1 MIPILF
7 PSTATEFK
15 TQGLGA
21 LSDAISCTV
30 TEERNG
36 IFELEMEYPMTGL
49 HFGEIADRCII
60 LAIPSPY
67 RLPQPFRIYRITKPL
82 NGICTIYAQHITY
95 DLSGVPLNPFTAA
108 SAPAAMAGLQSN
120 TAIESPFAF
129 WTNKTT
135 TAGFAVTVPSSTRS
149 VLGGRAGSI
158 LDAYGGE
165 YEWDNFTVKLHAQR
179 GQDNGVVIR
188 YGKNLTDLEQDRN
201 ISNVATGIY
210 PYWTDMDG
218 NLVTC
223 NPKVIPAPGTYNFT
237 RVIPVDFSQD
247 FKEKPTPEQL
257 QERGEG
263 YVNSNNIGVPSVSLS
278 VNFAQ
283 LEQTEEYKHLALLE
297 KCDLCDIVAV
307 QFEDL
312 GVDAKAKIV
321 KIKTNVL
328 LEKYISTEIG
338 DVRSNIADSIL
349 GQQQEIS
356 KKPSSSQ
363 VEWIADQIAATIM
376 GAKGGA
382 VRLLDTN
389 DDGMPDTLF
398 IADNPVP
405 EKAKKVWRFNFEGW
419 GASSTGYNG
428 PFTMAASI
436 DFGLYADFITA
447 GVINAALIKAGI
459 LSSKDGK
466 SFWNLDTGQIQLNGV
481 FSAIDAA
488 KNILSLSAGQLL
500 LQDQDG
506 NARVRLYRSNDYYGG
521 VLRFEGTK
529 YYAYATSDG
538 IGIREFENPGTIGPT
553 DPIVFDANYNG
564 NVVAKNNVIAGNSVN
579 TPRLN
584 GNLISYKYS
593 EELQAWVVVID
604 STKTQSPKLFS
615 GVVNVEN

>member
-120 TAIESPFAF
+120 AAIESPFAF

-283 LEQTEEYKHLALLE
+283 LEQSEEYKHLALLE

-349 GQQQEIS
+349 GQQQEIQ
-356 KKPSSSQ
+356 KRPVIGEVKN
-363 VEWIADQIAATIM
+363 IANAIAAIVM
-376 GAKGGA
+376 GASGGCI
-382 VRLLDTN
+382 RLLDT
-389 DDGMPDTLF
+389 DGDGVPDTLYM
-398 IADNPVP
+398 ADKPNP
-405 EKAKKVWRFNFEGW
+405 EEAKEVWRFNYKGW
-419 GASSTGYNG
+419 AASKNGYNG
-428 PFTMAASI
+428 PFEMAAALGL
-436 DFGLYADFITA
+436 GLYANFITV
-447 GVINAALIKAGI
+447 GTLNAALVKVINLIADHVQ
-459 LSSKDGK
+459 SKSGNYLMELWAAVLKLMDGE
-466 SFWNLDTGQIQLNGV
+466 NL
-481 FSAIDAA
+481 
-488 KNILSLSAGQLL
+488 
-500 LQDQDG
+500 
-506 NARVRLYRSNDYYGG
+506 RVRLYTTGTKESAGLLQVFAGTIKEDGTKDETTRYSFLSPTMIG
-521 VLRFEGTK
+521 VGETENKEYVGTIFAGASETRIARFEAVRPAKGQNTLTTDWK
-529 YYAYATSDG
+529 RVSELTQDDWVLVGSEIVPNG
-538 IGIREFENPGTIGPT
+538 IKEVKSIEN
-553 DPIVFDANYNG
+553 
-564 NVVAKNNVIAGNSVN
+564 
-579 TPRLN
+579 
-584 GNLISYKYS
+584 
-593 EELQAWVVVID
+593 
-604 STKTQSPKLFS
+604 
-615 GVVNVEN
+615 

>member
-21 LSDAISCTV
+21 LSDTISCTV

-120 TAIESPFAF
+120 AAIESPFAF

-447 GVINAALIKAGI
+447 GVINAALVKAGI

-466 SFWNLDTGQIQLNGV
+466 SFWNLDTGEMKLNGTFESTLGRSRIEMTEGILRMYIDGKEILGFANTKDEV
-481 FSAIDAA
+481 GGLINISKAGDIFMNISWSGIYFHDSWVVLKNEDGILVNSNAISCEKIRPNSAQ
-488 KNILSLSAGQLL
+488 NILYT
-500 LQDQDG
+500 
-506 NARVRLYRSNDYYGG
+506 NWKR
-521 VLRFEGTK
+521 GTEL
-529 YYAYATSDG
+529 TSDDWVLVG
-538 IGIREFENPGTIGPT
+538 RTTPWTAREVQYA
-553 DPIVFDANYNG
+553 D
-564 NVVAKNNVIAGNSVN
+564 
-579 TPRLN
+579 
-584 GNLISYKYS
+584 
-593 EELQAWVVVID
+593 
-604 STKTQSPKLFS
+604 
-615 GVVNVEN
+615 

>member
-1 MIPILF
+1 MSAGMIPVLF
-7 PSTATEFK
+7 PATETRFE
-15 TQGLGA
+15 TQGIGV
-21 LSDAISCTV
+21 LSDTISCTV
-30 TEERNG
+30 QEGLNE
-36 IFELEMEYPMTGL
+36 IYELEMQYPMGGL
-49 HFGEIADRCII
+49 RFEEIKNRN
-60 LAIPSPY
+60 LLYTIPSPY

-82 NGICTIYAQHITY
+82 NGICTIYAKHISY
-95 DLSGVPLNPFTAA
+95 DLSGIPLNPFTAN
-108 SAPAAMAGLQSN
+108 SAPQAMLGLKTNAAV
-120 TAIESPFAF
+120 ESPFTF
-129 WTNKTT
+129 WTNKSTV
-135 TAGFAVTVPSSTRS
+135 ANFAVSVPSSTRS
-149 VLGGRAGSI
+149 VLGGQAGSV

-165 YEWDNFTVKLHAQR
+165 YEWDNFSVKLHTKR
-179 GQDNGVVIR
+179 GSDNGVTIR
-188 YGKNLTDLEQDRN
+188 YGKNLTDIEQDAN
-201 ISNVATGIY
+201 ISNLYTGIY
-210 PYWTDMDG
+210 PYWTDSEG

-223 NPKVIPAPGTYNFT
+223 EPKIIYAPGTYDFEK
-237 RVIPVDFSQD
+237 ILPADFSQD
-247 FKEKPTPEQL
+247 FGEKPTPEQL
-257 QERGEG
+257 KARGDT
-263 YVNSNNIGVPSVSLS
+263 YIKANRVGVPEVSMSVKF
-278 VNFAQ
+278 VQ

-297 KCDLCDIVAV
+297 KCDLGDTVTV
-307 QFEDL
+307 QFAQL
-312 GVDAKAKIV
+312 GVDVKARIV
-321 KIKTNVL
+321 KTKTDCL
-328 LEKYISTEIG
+328 TGRYIEVNIG
-338 DVRSNIADSIL
+338 QVRSTIADTIA

-398 IADNPVP
+398 IADNPAP

-466 SFWNLDTGQIQLNGV
+466 SFWNFDTGQIQLNGV

-564 NVVAKNNVIAGNSVN
+564 NVIAGNSVN

>member
-120 TAIESPFAF
+120 AAIESPFAF

-349 GQQQEIS
+349 GQQQEIQ
-356 KKPSSSQ
+356 KRPVIGEVKN
-363 VEWIADQIAATIM
+363 IANAIAAIVM
-376 GAKGGA
+376 GASGGCI
-382 VRLLDTN
+382 RLLDTN
-389 DDGMPDTLF
+389 GDGVPDTLYM
-398 IADNPVP
+398 ADKPNP
-405 EKAKKVWRFNFEGW
+405 EEAKEVWRFNYKGW
-419 GASSTGYNG
+419 AASKNGYNG
-428 PFTMAASI
+428 PFEMAAALGL
-436 DFGLYADFITA
+436 GLYANFITV
-447 GVINAALIKAGI
+447 GTLNAALVKVINLIADHVQ
-459 LSSKDGK
+459 SKSGNYLMELWAAVLKLMDGE
-466 SFWNLDTGQIQLNGV
+466 NL
-481 FSAIDAA
+481 
-488 KNILSLSAGQLL
+488 
-500 LQDQDG
+500 
-506 NARVRLYRSNDYYGG
+506 RVRLYTTGTKESAGLLQVFAGTIKEDGTKDETTRYSFLSPTMIG
-521 VLRFEGTK
+521 VGETENKEYVGTIFAGASETRIARFEAVRPAKGQNTLTTDWK
-529 YYAYATSDG
+529 RASELTQDDWVLVGSEIVPNG
-538 IGIREFENPGTIGPT
+538 IKEVKSIEN
-553 DPIVFDANYNG
+553 
-564 NVVAKNNVIAGNSVN
+564 
-579 TPRLN
+579 
-584 GNLISYKYS
+584 
-593 EELQAWVVVID
+593 
-604 STKTQSPKLFS
+604 
-615 GVVNVEN
+615 

>member
-120 TAIESPFAF
+120 AAIESPFAF

-349 GQQQEIS
+349 GQQQEIQ
-356 KKPSSSQ
+356 KRPVIGEVKN
-363 VEWIADQIAATIM
+363 IANAIAAIVM
-376 GAKGGA
+376 GASGGCI
-382 VRLLDTN
+382 RLLDT
-389 DDGMPDTLF
+389 DGDGVPDTLYM
-398 IADNPVP
+398 ADKPNP
-405 EKAKKVWRFNFEGW
+405 EEAKEVWRFNYKGW
-419 GASSTGYNG
+419 AASKNGYNG
-428 PFTMAASI
+428 PFEMAAALGL
-436 DFGLYADFITA
+436 GLYANFITV
-447 GVINAALIKAGI
+447 GTLNAALIKAGI

-553 DPIVFDANYNG
+553 DPIVFDADYNG

-579 TPRLN
+579 APRLN

>member
-120 TAIESPFAF
+120 AAIESPFAF

-158 LDAYGGE
+158 LDAYDGE
-165 YEWDNFTVKLHAQR
+165 YEWDNFTVKLHDQR

-283 LEQTEEYKHLALLE
+283 LEQSEEYKHLALLE

-349 GQQQEIS
+349 GQQQEIQ
-356 KKPSSSQ
+356 KRPVIGEVKN
-363 VEWIADQIAATIM
+363 IANAIAAIVM
-376 GAKGGA
+376 GASGGCI
-382 VRLLDTN
+382 RLLDT
-389 DDGMPDTLF
+389 DEDGVPDTLYM
-398 IADNPVP
+398 ADKPNP
-405 EKAKKVWRFNFEGW
+405 EEAKEVWRFNYKGW
-419 GASSTGYNG
+419 AASKNGYNG
-428 PFTMAASI
+428 PFEMAAALGL
-436 DFGLYADFITA
+436 GLYANFITV
-447 GVINAALIKAGI
+447 GTLNAALVKVINLIADHVQ
-459 LSSKDGK
+459 SKSGNYLMELWAAVLKLMDGE
-466 SFWNLDTGQIQLNGV
+466 NL
-481 FSAIDAA
+481 
-488 KNILSLSAGQLL
+488 
-500 LQDQDG
+500 
-506 NARVRLYRSNDYYGG
+506 RVRLYTTGTKESAGLLQVFAGTIKEDGTKDETTRYSFLSPTMIG
-521 VLRFEGTK
+521 VGETENKEYVGTIFAGASETRIARFEAVRPAKGQNTLTTDWK
-529 YYAYATSDG
+529 RASELTQDDWVLVGSEIVPNG
-538 IGIREFENPGTIGPT
+538 IKEVKSIEN
-553 DPIVFDANYNG
+553 
-564 NVVAKNNVIAGNSVN
+564 
-579 TPRLN
+579 
-584 GNLISYKYS
+584 
-593 EELQAWVVVID
+593 
-604 STKTQSPKLFS
+604 
-615 GVVNVEN
+615 

>member
-120 TAIESPFAF
+120 AAIENPFAF

-158 LDAYGGE
+158 LDAYDGE

-349 GQQQEIS
+349 GQQQEIQ
-356 KKPSSSQ
+356 KRPVIGEVKN
-363 VEWIADQIAATIM
+363 IANAIAAIVM
-376 GAKGGA
+376 GASGGCI
-382 VRLLDTN
+382 RLLDT
-389 DDGMPDTLF
+389 DEDGVPDTLYM
-398 IADNPVP
+398 ADKPNP
-405 EKAKKVWRFNFEGW
+405 EEAKEVWRFNYKGW
-419 GASSTGYNG
+419 AASKNGYNG
-428 PFTMAASI
+428 PFEMAAALGL
-436 DFGLYADFITA
+436 GLYANFITA
-447 GVINAALIKAGI
+447 GTLNAALVKVINLIADHVQ
-459 LSSKDGK
+459 SKSGNYLMELWAAVLKLMDGE
-466 SFWNLDTGQIQLNGV
+466 NL
-481 FSAIDAA
+481 
-488 KNILSLSAGQLL
+488 
-500 LQDQDG
+500 
-506 NARVRLYRSNDYYGG
+506 RVRLYTTGTKESAGLLQVFAGTIKEDGTKDETTRYSFLSPTMIG
-521 VLRFEGTK
+521 VGETENKEYVGTIFAGASETRIARFEAVRPAKGQNTLTTDWK
-529 YYAYATSDG
+529 RASELTQDDWVLVGSEIVPNG
-538 IGIREFENPGTIGPT
+538 IKEVKSIEN
-553 DPIVFDANYNG
+553 
-564 NVVAKNNVIAGNSVN
+564 
-579 TPRLN
+579 
-584 GNLISYKYS
+584 
-593 EELQAWVVVID
+593 
-604 STKTQSPKLFS
+604 
-615 GVVNVEN
+615 

>member
-120 TAIESPFAF
+120 AAIENPFAF

-158 LDAYGGE
+158 LDAYDGE

-179 GQDNGVVIR
+179 GQDNGVAIR

-398 IADNPVP
+398 IADNPAP

-447 GVINAALIKAGI
+447 GVINAALVKAGI

-466 SFWNLDTGQIQLNGV
+466 SFWNLDTGEMKLNGTFESTLGRSRIEMTEGILRMYIDGKEILGFANTKDEV
-481 FSAIDAA
+481 GGLINISKAGDIFMNISWSGIYFHDSWVVLKNEDGILVNSNAISCEKIRPNSAQ
-488 KNILSLSAGQLL
+488 NILYT
-500 LQDQDG
+500 
-506 NARVRLYRSNDYYGG
+506 NWKR
-521 VLRFEGTK
+521 GTEL
-529 YYAYATSDG
+529 TSDDWVLVG
-538 IGIREFENPGTIGPT
+538 RTTPWTAREVQYA
-553 DPIVFDANYNG
+553 D
-564 NVVAKNNVIAGNSVN
+564 
-579 TPRLN
+579 
-584 GNLISYKYS
+584 
-593 EELQAWVVVID
+593 
-604 STKTQSPKLFS
+604 
-615 GVVNVEN
+615 

>member
-1 MIPILF
+1 MMPILF

-158 LDAYGGE
+158 LDVYGGE

-447 GVINAALIKAGI
+447 GVINAALVKAGI

-466 SFWNLDTGQIQLNGV
+466 SFWNLDTGEMKLNGTFESTLGRSRIEMTEGILRMYIDGKEILGFANTKDEV
-481 FSAIDAA
+481 GGLINISKAGDIFMNISWSGIYFHDSWVVLKNEDGILVNSNAISCEKIRPNSAQ
-488 KNILSLSAGQLL
+488 NILYT
-500 LQDQDG
+500 
-506 NARVRLYRSNDYYGG
+506 NWKR
-521 VLRFEGTK
+521 GTEL
-529 YYAYATSDG
+529 TSDDWVLVG
-538 IGIREFENPGTIGPT
+538 RTTPWTAREVQYA
-553 DPIVFDANYNG
+553 D
-564 NVVAKNNVIAGNSVN
+564 
-579 TPRLN
+579 
-584 GNLISYKYS
+584 
-593 EELQAWVVVID
+593 
-604 STKTQSPKLFS
+604 
-615 GVVNVEN
+615 

>member
-120 TAIESPFAF
+120 AAIESPFAF

-283 LEQTEEYKHLALLE
+283 LEQSEEYKHLALLE

-349 GQQQEIS
+349 GQQQEIQ
-356 KKPSSSQ
+356 KRPVIGEVKN
-363 VEWIADQIAATIM
+363 IANAIAAIVM
-376 GAKGGA
+376 GASGGCI
-382 VRLLDTN
+382 RLLDT
-389 DDGMPDTLF
+389 DGDGVPDTLYM
-398 IADNPVP
+398 ADKPNP
-405 EKAKKVWRFNFEGW
+405 EEAKEVWRFNYKGW
-419 GASSTGYNG
+419 AASKNGYNG
-428 PFTMAASI
+428 PFEMAAALGL
-436 DFGLYADFITA
+436 GLYANFITV
-447 GVINAALIKAGI
+447 GTLNAALVKVINLIADHVQ
-459 LSSKDGK
+459 SKSGNYLMELWAAVLKLMDGE
-466 SFWNLDTGQIQLNGV
+466 NL
-481 FSAIDAA
+481 
-488 KNILSLSAGQLL
+488 
-500 LQDQDG
+500 
-506 NARVRLYRSNDYYGG
+506 RVRLYTTGTKESAGLLQVFAGTIKEDGTKDETTRYSFLSPTMIG
-521 VLRFEGTK
+521 VGETENKEYVGTIFAGASETRIARFEAVRPAKGQNTLTTDWK
-529 YYAYATSDG
+529 RASELTQDDWVLVGSEIVPNG
-538 IGIREFENPGTIGPT
+538 IKEVKSIEN
-553 DPIVFDANYNG
+553 
-564 NVVAKNNVIAGNSVN
+564 
-579 TPRLN
+579 
-584 GNLISYKYS
+584 
-593 EELQAWVVVID
+593 
-604 STKTQSPKLFS
+604 
-615 GVVNVEN
+615 